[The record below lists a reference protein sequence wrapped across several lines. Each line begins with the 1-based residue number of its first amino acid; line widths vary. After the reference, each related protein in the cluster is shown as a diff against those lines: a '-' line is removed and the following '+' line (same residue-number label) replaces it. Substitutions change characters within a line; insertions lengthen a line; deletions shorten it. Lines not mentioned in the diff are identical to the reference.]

1 MSNFVTA
8 SQLEE
13 QIASIRENLRDLTE
27 QAAARS
33 GANDESRADTLIAAQ
48 EAELQRLLQL
58 QEKLKK

>member
-33 GANDESRADTLIAAQ
+33 GASDESRADALIAAQ
-48 EAELQRLLQL
+48 QAELERLTGLL
-58 QEKLKK
+58 EKLTK